1 MGPEEMEE
9 DEERPPEVELTEEE
23 KQAVFKKSP
32 GGISDLTEAVVN
44 KFFSKFSVPE
54 KEEGFDE
61 LKYDW
66 QNAAASKEYLRKW
79 VSDRK
84 RTAKIEDLQP
94 GDWFKEKLGECLKTY
109 AAWQAKHKEYAAS
122 PAKKAKDAERKKK
135 EEAARK
141 AEEAGEDI
149 DEEAED
155 EVDIFLVEDVKD
167 VGNGA
172 PLFADFAME
181 DWALLQLRMEL
192 YYLQAAFRKDVD
204 DPERSSIPDAHLAY
218 YYNKYFKKTLNP
230 KNFGK
235 TTNSELCVLVKDTVI
250 DDSEG
255 MLCPVLEDEPCSFDI
270 FVKLTEESRR
280 ERKRR
285 LEAGDESQKLKVL
298 QSACALP
305 PMPKAAPG

>member
-1 MGPEEMEE
+1 MG
-9 DEERPPEVELTEEE
+9 
-23 KQAVFKKSP
+23 
-32 GGISDLTEAVVN
+32 N
-44 KFFSKFSVPE
+44 KCFSKFSVPQ
-54 KEEGFDE
+54 KDEGFDE

-66 QNAAASKEYLRKW
+66 QNAAESKAYLQKW
-79 VSDRK
+79 VSERK

-94 GDWFKEKLGECLKTY
+94 GEWFKEKLIEWLKTY
-109 AAWQAKHKEYAAS
+109 ASWQSKHKEYASS
-122 PAKKAKDAERKKK
+122 PAKKAKDAERKK
-135 EEAARK
+135 ERRSCEK

-167 VGNGA
+167 VGTGA

-204 DPERSSIPDAHLAY
+204 DPERTSIPDAHIAF

-235 TTNSELCVLVKDTVI
+235 ATNSDLCVLVKDTVKI
-250 DDSEG
+250 DEAE
-255 MLCPVLEDEPCSFDI
+255 LVLSSVLADEPDSFDM
-270 FVKLTEESRR
+270 FVKLTEENRR

-285 LEAGDESQKLKVL
+285 IEAGDESQKLKVL
-298 QSACALP
+298 QSACVLSQLS
-305 PMPKAAPG
+305 KAAPGGLRPSLTK